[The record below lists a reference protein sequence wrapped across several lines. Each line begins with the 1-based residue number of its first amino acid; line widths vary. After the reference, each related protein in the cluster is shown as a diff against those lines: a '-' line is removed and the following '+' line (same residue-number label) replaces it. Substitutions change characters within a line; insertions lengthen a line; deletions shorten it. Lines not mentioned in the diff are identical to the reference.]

1 MPLFGDL
8 SGARSGERA
17 AVEEAVNAHYEDALR
32 LAWLLL
38 GDRGRAED
46 AAAEALAKTLRR
58 WQSMEN
64 PRASIRRAVV
74 NEVDSGWRRLLE
86 ERRRQDG
93 HGDERGLANP
103 GEPMADRD
111 LVACALGRLSL
122 RQRAAVVLCYYE
134 DLPREHAADALGCSV
149 GAVGRNL
156 SRGLANLRASLE
168 GAGGSG

>member
-1 MPLFGDL
+1 MFGDR
-8 SGARSGERA
+8 SGARSGERP

-46 AAAEALAKTLRR
+46 AATEALAKRLQR

-64 PRASIRRAVV
+64 PRTSMRRAVV
-74 NEVDSGWRRLLE
+74 NEVDSGWRRLFR

-93 HGDERGLANP
+93 HGGERGMANP
-103 GEPMADRD
+103 GKQVADRD

-134 DLPREHAADALGCSV
+134 DLSREEAADVLGCSV
-149 GAVGRNL
+149 GKVERDL

-168 GAGGSG
+168 GAGGSR